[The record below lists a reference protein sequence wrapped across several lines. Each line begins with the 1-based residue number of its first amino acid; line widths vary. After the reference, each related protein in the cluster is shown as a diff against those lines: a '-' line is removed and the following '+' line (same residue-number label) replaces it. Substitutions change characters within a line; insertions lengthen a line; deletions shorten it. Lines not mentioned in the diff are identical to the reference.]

1 MDANVDLAVNKVS
14 KRYRIAHE
22 QTGGGL
28 AGRLRQMLGGG
39 GQEEFWAVRDVS
51 FQVHSGESVG
61 IIGHN
66 GAGKSTILKMLSG
79 ITTPTEGDI
88 QVRGRLTALL
98 EVGSGF
104 HPELTG
110 RENIFLSGSILGM
123 SRREIHSKLDG
134 IIDFAEVRD
143 FIDVP
148 VKRYSSGMYV
158 RLGFSIAAHLH
169 PDVLLL
175 DEVLAVG
182 DMAFQQKCQRR
193 ILELCGQGMT
203 VVFISHDLQAV
214 ERVCSRTLV
223 FDHGR
228 IVFDGGTKD
237 AINQYNSSGRFNAAH
252 RKGISDKVHA
262 RAVEFF
268 AQDSATPV
276 SHVRTGDFV
285 RSRILVDCAVA
296 VGKVYADLYFNGP
309 DGYLQCTLS
318 TRDRLFDLPAGRHG
332 IEFVLPELALRPDVY
347 RIDVIVSSECSSDP
361 LEWLVGCAMLK
372 VNPGKFMSGVFRHPH
387 QWSVV
392 SANAPVATRGGG
404 VDDVWT

>member
-1 MDANVDLAVNKVS
+1 MDSNVDLAVNKVS

-22 QTGGGL
+22 QAAGGGGL
-28 AGRLRQMLGGG
+28 AGRLRQMFGGG
-39 GQEEFWAVRDVS
+39 ARQEEFWAVREAS

-79 ITTPTEGDI
+79 ITTPTDGQI

-123 SRREIHSKLDG
+123 RRREIHSKLDG
-134 IIDFAEVRD
+134 IIDFAGVRD

-182 DMAFQQKCQRR
+182 DMAFQQKCQQR
-193 ILELCGQGMT
+193 ILELRDQGMT

-214 ERVCSRTLV
+214 ERVCTRTLV

-228 IVFDGGTKD
+228 IVFDGNTKD
-237 AINQYNSSGRFNAAH
+237 AITHYNSSGRFNATH

-262 RAVEFF
+262 RSVEFF
-268 AQDSATPV
+268 EEGNAQPV
-276 SHVRTGDFV
+276 SHVSTGDAI
-285 RSRILVDCAVA
+285 RARIGVECAA
-296 VGKVYADLYFNGP
+296 PLQKGYADLYFVGP
-309 DGYLQCTLS
+309 DGNLQCTLT
-318 TRDRLFDLPAGRHG
+318 TRERLFDLPAGRHS
-332 IEFVLPELALRPDVY
+332 IDFQLPELALRPDLY
-347 RIDVIVSSECSSDP
+347 RVDVVVTSEDSADP
-361 LEWLVGCAMLK
+361 LEWLVGCAVLQ
-372 VNPGKFMSGVFRHPH
+372 VNPGRYVRGIFRHPH

-392 SANAPVATRGGG
+392 SADAPVPARR
-404 VDDVWT
+404 

>member
-22 QTGGGL
+22 QAAGGGL
-28 AGRLRQMLGGG
+28 AGRLRQMFGGG
-39 GQEEFWAVRDVS
+39 AKQEEFWAVREVS
-51 FQVHSGESVG
+51 FNVHSGESVG

-79 ITTPTEGDI
+79 ITTPTEGSI

-123 SRREIHSKLDG
+123 RRREIHSKLDG
-134 IIDFAEVRD
+134 IIDFAGVRD

-182 DMAFQQKCQRR
+182 DMAFQQKCQQR
-193 ILELCGQGMT
+193 ILELRDQGMT

-214 ERVCSRTLV
+214 ERVCTRTLV

-228 IVFDGGTKD
+228 IVFDGNTRD
-237 AINQYNSSGRFNAAH
+237 AITHYNSSGRFNASD
-252 RKGISDKVHA
+252 RKGVSDKV
-262 RAVEFF
+262 RIQSVEFF
-268 AQDSATPV
+268 EEGQPQPV
-276 SHVRTGDFV
+276 NHLCTGDAV
-285 RSRILVDCAVA
+285 RARLGFQCDEALGRVFAE
-296 VGKVYADLYFNGP
+296 LYFVGP
-309 DGYLQCTLS
+309 DGQLQCTLS
-318 TRDRLFDLPAGRHG
+318 TREKLFDLPAGRHHL
-332 IEFVLPELALRPDVY
+332 EFVLPQLALRPDLY
-347 RIDVIVSSECSSDP
+347 RLDAVVTSERSPDP
-361 LEWLVGCAMLK
+361 LEWLVGCASLQ
-372 VNPGKFMSGVFRHPH
+372 VNPGRYLSGVFFHPN
-387 QWSVV
+387 QWSVI
-392 SANAPVATRGGG
+392 SADAPVSFRR
-404 VDDVWT
+404 